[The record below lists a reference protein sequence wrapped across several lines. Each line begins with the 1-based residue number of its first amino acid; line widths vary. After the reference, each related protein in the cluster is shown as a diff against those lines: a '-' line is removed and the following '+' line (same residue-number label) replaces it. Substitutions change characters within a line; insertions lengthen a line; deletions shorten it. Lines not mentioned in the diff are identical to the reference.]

1 MSSLDNY
8 EIIPAVKTEIRHRS
22 ECVPYY
28 DAFFS
33 TDCDNWCLAGA
44 HLPIFVA
51 PMSSVVDDKNYMKFD
66 DLGLNVIVPRSVPL
80 HKRFEIIKQMIWV
93 SLGLDEFKA
102 YIANN
107 PVPEQEIYICV
118 DVANGHMEDLI
129 DTCAKAKDKFGD
141 MLILMTGNIANPGT
155 YYEYAKAGIDYV
167 RCSIGTGSVCSTS
180 YLSGIH
186 YSADKLIKELHKCK
200 LCVEADRINYKSVP
214 KIVMDGGINSIRQII
229 IALAMGADYVMC
241 GQIFAS
247 AVEACGNTITID
259 DKLYREYYGMSTERA
274 QKEMGNKKIKSSE
287 GVQRAVPVKYTLKEW
302 TDKFVA
308 VISSTMSY
316 CDVKFLQDFIG
327 SVMVQEA
334 SKGEYEGYEKSNFM

>member
-8 EIIPAVKTEIRHRS
+8 EIIPAVKSEIRHRS

-33 TDCDNWCLAGA
+33 TDCDDWCLAGA
-44 HLPIFVA
+44 YLPIFVA
-51 PMSSVVDDKNYMKFD
+51 PMSSVIDDKNYLKFD
-66 DLGLNVIVPRSVPL
+66 EFGLNPIIPRTISL
-80 HKRFEIIKQMIWV
+80 TRRLEIAKQMIWV
-93 SLGLDEFKA
+93 ALGLDEFKA
-102 YIANN
+102 FVATHGYL
-107 PVPEQEIYICV
+107 EQETYICV
-118 DVANGHMEDLI
+118 DVANGHMQDLI
-129 DTCAKAKDKFGD
+129 DTCAKAKDKLGEN
-141 MLILMTGNIANPGT
+141 LILMTGNIANPDT

-186 YSADKLIKELHKCK
+186 YSADKLIKALVNKKFYVNEN
-200 LCVEADRINYKSVP
+200 RSNYKSAP
-214 KIVMDGGINSIRQII
+214 KIVMDGGIDSIRQII

-241 GQIFAS
+241 GRIFAS
-247 AVEACGNTITID
+247 AEEACGKIITID
-259 DKLYREYYGMSTERA
+259 DKPYREYYGMSTERA

-287 GVQRAVPVKYTLKEW
+287 GVSKVVPIKYTLKEW

-316 CDVKFLQDFIG
+316 CNTRMLSDFIG
-327 SVMVQEA
+327 KVYVQEA
-334 SKGEYEGYEKSNFM
+334 SKGEYEGYEKSKFM